1 MIKILFEHDDFL
13 VCEKPAG
20 QAFHTEDSAPLNQG
34 FVSELRKQLASDS
47 LFPVHRLDK
56 VTSGVMLFA
65 KTPEANSTLSQLFQD
80 KLVEKV
86 YLAVSQ
92 KKPKKKQ
99 GLISGDMKKVR
110 AGSYK
115 LCHTHENPA
124 ITRFYAARLSQGWG
138 FWLMPK
144 TGKTHQLRVACKSL
158 GSPILGDERYGGG
171 VAARCYLHAYRLAF
185 SYLGVE
191 YAVSSEPREA
201 EFLEVIGQLSDRVTG

>member
-13 VCEKPAG
+13 VCEKPPG
-20 QAFHTEDSAPLNQG
+20 QPFHTEDSAPLKQG
-34 FVSELRKQLASDS
+34 FVTAVRAQLSSES

-56 VTSGVMLFA
+56 VTSGAMLFA
-65 KTPEANSTLSQLFQD
+65 KNPEANSTLSMMFQD

-115 LCHTHENPA
+115 LCHTHANPA
-124 ITRFYAARLSQGWG
+124 ITRFYAARLSEGWG

-144 TGKTHQLRVACKSL
+144 TGKTHQLRVACKAL
-158 GSPILGDERYGGG
+158 GSPILGDQRYGGSE
-171 VAARCYLHAYRLAF
+171 ADRCYLHAYRLAF
-185 SYLGVE
+185 SYQGESYVIT
-191 YAVSSEPREA
+191 SEPREPR
-201 EFLEVIGQLSDRVTG
+201 FLEVIAQLEACEKG